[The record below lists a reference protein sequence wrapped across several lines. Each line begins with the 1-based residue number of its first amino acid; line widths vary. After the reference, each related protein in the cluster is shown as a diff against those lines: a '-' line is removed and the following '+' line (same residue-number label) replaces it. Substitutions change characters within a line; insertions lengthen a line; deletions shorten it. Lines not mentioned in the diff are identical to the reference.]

1 VSVAAA
7 ELTGRDAEKLAF
19 VFPGQ
24 GSQYVGMGK
33 ALYEKSS
40 AARRVFQ
47 EADEILGFELS
58 QLCFEGPAEELEDTI
73 NAQPAILTVS
83 LACLEALR
91 EKLEALGH
99 KYQPPRFVAGHS
111 LGEYT
116 ALVAAGVLDF
126 SDALRLVRE
135 RGRLMKEQ
143 GDYRPGGM
151 AAVIGLSRQQLESA
165 CAQAAEETDG
175 IVSVANANSPEQFVI
190 SGERVALDRA
200 IELIREAG
208 ARTVVPLRISIASHS
223 PLMQQ
228 AAARLAELIDR
239 SPLRDPQVP
248 VVTNIA
254 GQVRTSAEHIRTEL
268 ASQMV
273 APVEWVGSVRA
284 MVANG
289 VDTFVE
295 IGPGQVLSRLI
306 KRISSDVKAISLNDA
321 VVALLGTREESAP
334 GK

>member
-1 VSVAAA
+1 VSVATAD
-7 ELTGRDAEKLAF
+7 LTGRDARKLAF

-33 ALYEKSS
+33 ALYDASG

-47 EADEILGFELS
+47 QADEILGFKLS

-83 LACLEALR
+83 LACLAAIR
-91 EKLEALGH
+91 ERLEAVGQ
-99 KYQPPRFVAGHS
+99 KWQPPRFVAGHS

-116 ALVAAGVLDF
+116 ALVAAGSLEF
-126 SDALRLVRE
+126 GDALRLVRE

-143 GDYRPGGM
+143 GNYRPGGM
-151 AAVIGLSRQQLESA
+151 AAVIGLDRRDLEQACERASA
-165 CAQAAEETDG
+165 ETG
-175 IVSVANANSPEQFVI
+175 RIVSVANANSPEQFVI
-190 SGERVALDRA
+190 SGELAALDRA
-200 IELIREAG
+200 ITLIRDAG

-228 AAARLAELIDR
+228 AASRLAEIIDR

-254 GQVRTSAEHIRTEL
+254 GQVRTSAEHIRAEL

-273 APVEWVGSVRA
+273 APVEWVGSVRE

-306 KRISSDVKAISLNDA
+306 RRISSDVKAISLNDA
-321 VVALLGTREESAP
+321 VVALLGPREDAA

>member
-1 VSVAAA
+1 MSVATA
-7 ELTGRDAEKLAF
+7 EVTGRDAHKLAF

-33 ALYEKSS
+33 ALYDASS

-47 EADEILGFELS
+47 QADEVLGFELS

-83 LACLEALR
+83 LACLAAMR
-91 EKLEALGH
+91 ERLEAVGQ
-99 KYQPPRFVAGHS
+99 KWQPPRFVAGHS

-116 ALVAAGVLDF
+116 ALVAAGSLEF

-143 GDYRPGGM
+143 GNHRPGGM
-151 AAVIGLSRQQLESA
+151 AAVIGLERQCLEQT
-165 CAQAAEETDG
+165 CEQASSETGG

-190 SGERVALDRA
+190 SGELAALNRA

-228 AAARLAELIDR
+228 AASRLAEIIDR

-254 GQVRTSAEHIRTEL
+254 GQVRTSAEHIRAEL

-273 APVEWVGSVRA
+273 APVEWVGSVRE

-306 KRISSDVKAISLNDA
+306 RRISSDVKAISINDA
-321 VVALLGTREESAP
+321 VVALLGPREDGA

>member
-1 VSVAAA
+1 VNVPSA
-7 ELTGRDAEKLAF
+7 ELTGRDAHKLAY

-33 ALYEKSS
+33 ALYEASG
-40 AARRVFQ
+40 AARRVFHQ
-47 EADEILGFELS
+47 ADEVLGFKLS

-83 LACLEALR
+83 LACLEAIR
-91 EKLEALGH
+91 ERLDALGQ
-99 KYQPPRFVAGHS
+99 KWQPPRFVAGHS

-116 ALVAAGVLDF
+116 ALVAAGALDF

-143 GDYRPGGM
+143 GDHRPGGM
-151 AAVIGLSRQQLESA
+151 AAVIGVDRGTLELA
-165 CAQAAEETDG
+165 CERAARDTGG

-190 SGERVALDRA
+190 SGELEALDRA
-200 IELIREAG
+200 IELIKEAG
-208 ARTVVPLRISIASHS
+208 ARRVFPLRISIASHS

-228 AAARLAELIDR
+228 AAMRLAEIIDR

-248 VVTNIA
+248 VVTNLA
-254 GQVRTSAEHIRTEL
+254 GQVRTSADHIRDEL

-273 APVEWVGSVRA
+273 APVEWVGSVRQ
-284 MVANG
+284 MVENG

-295 IGPGQVLSRLI
+295 IGPGEVLSRLI
-306 KRISSDVKAISLNDA
+306 RRISSDVKAISLNDA
-321 VVALLGTREESAP
+321 VVALLGPRDENAS

>member
-1 VSVAAA
+1 MSMATA
-7 ELTGRDAEKLAF
+7 ELSGRNAQKLAF

-33 ALYEKSS
+33 ALYEASS

-47 EADEILGFELS
+47 QADDILGFKLS
-58 QLCFEGPAEELEDTI
+58 TLCFEGPADELEDTI

-83 LACLEALR
+83 LACLAAMR
-91 EKLEALGH
+91 EKMETLGQ
-99 KYQPPRFVAGHS
+99 KWQAPRFVAGHS

-116 ALVAAGVLDF
+116 ALVAAGALDF
-126 SDALRLVRE
+126 GDALRLVRE

-143 GDYRPGGM
+143 GDHRPGGM
-151 AAVIGLSRQQLESA
+151 AAVIGLDRPVLERACQQASH
-165 CAQAAEETDG
+165 ETG
-175 IVSVANANSPEQFVI
+175 RVVGVANANSPEQFVI
-190 SGERVALDRA
+190 SGELLALDRA
-200 IELIREAG
+200 IELIRAAG

-228 AAARLAELIDR
+228 AAARLADIIDR

-254 GQVRTSAEHIRTEL
+254 GQVRTSAEHIRAEL
-268 ASQMV
+268 TSQMV
-273 APVEWVGSVRA
+273 APVEWVGSVRE
-284 MVANG
+284 MVAHG

-306 KRISSDVKAISLNDA
+306 RRISTDVKAISLNDA
-321 VVALLGTREESAP
+321 VVALLGQREDAT

>member
-1 VSVAAA
+1 VSVAHA
-7 ELTGRDAEKLAF
+7 ELPETDADKLAL

-33 ALYEKSS
+33 ALYEASS

-47 EADEILGFELS
+47 QADEILGFELS
-58 QLCFEGPAEELEDTI
+58 QLCFEGPADELEDTI
-73 NAQPAILTVS
+73 NAQPAIMTVS
-83 LACLEALR
+83 MACLAAIR
-91 EKLEALGH
+91 EKVEGLGQSW
-99 KYQPPRFVAGHS
+99 QPPRFVAGHS

-126 SDALRLVRE
+126 ADGLRLVRE

-143 GDYRPGGM
+143 GDTRPGGM
-151 AAVIGLSRQQLESA
+151 AAVIGLDREALTQACRDASA
-165 CAQAAEETDG
+165 ETGG

-190 SGERVALDRA
+190 SGEREALDRA
-200 IELIREAG
+200 IELIRERG

-228 AAARLAELIDR
+228 AASKLAEIIDR

-248 VVTNIA
+248 VVTNLA

-273 APVEWVGSVRA
+273 APVEWVGSVRE

-295 IGPGQVLSRLI
+295 VGPGQVLSRLI
-306 KRISSDVKAISLNDA
+306 KRISGDVQTISLNDA
-321 VVALLGTREESAP
+321 HAALLGGRRPETAR
-334 GK
+334 

>member
-1 VSVAAA
+1 MSVATA
-7 ELTGRDAEKLAF
+7 ELPRAEADKLAL

-33 ALYEKSS
+33 ALYEASS
-40 AARRVFQ
+40 AARRVFHQ
-47 EADEILGFELS
+47 ADEILGFKLS

-83 LACLEALR
+83 MACLAAIR
-91 EKLEALGH
+91 EKFESLGQSW
-99 KYQPPRFVAGHS
+99 QPPRYVAGHS

-116 ALVAAGVLDF
+116 ALVAVGVLEF

-143 GDYRPGGM
+143 GANRPGGM
-151 AAVIGLSRQQLESA
+151 AAVISLDRETLDQA
-165 CAQAAEETDG
+165 CSEASTETGG

-190 SGERVALDRA
+190 SGERGALDRA
-200 IELIREAG
+200 IQLIRQRS

-228 AAARLAELIDR
+228 AAAKLAELIDR

-248 VVTNIA
+248 VVTSLA

-273 APVEWVGSVRA
+273 APVEWVGSVRE

-295 IGPGQVLSRLI
+295 VGPGQVLSRLI
-306 KRISSDVKAISLNDA
+306 KRISSDVQAVSLNDA
-321 VVALLGTREESAP
+321 YVALLGNRKDIGSA
-334 GK
+334 K

>member
-1 VSVAAA
+1 VSVATV
-7 ELTGRDAEKLAF
+7 ELTGRNAQKLAF

-33 ALYEKSS
+33 ALYDASA

-47 EADEILGFELS
+47 QADEILGFKLS
-58 QLCFEGPAEELEDTI
+58 QLCFEGPGEELEDTI

-83 LACLEALR
+83 LACLAAMR
-91 EKLEALGH
+91 EKVEAVGQ
-99 KYQPPRFVAGHS
+99 KWQPPKFVAGHS

-116 ALVAAGVLDF
+116 ALVAAGVLEF
-126 SDALRLVRE
+126 GDALQLVRE

-143 GDYRPGGM
+143 GHHRPGGM
-151 AAVIGLSRQQLESA
+151 AAVIGLERQVLERLCQQA
-165 CAQAAEETDG
+165 CHETG
-175 IVSVANANSPEQFVI
+175 CLVGVANANSPEQFVI
-190 SGERVALDRA
+190 SGELVALDRA
-200 IELIREAG
+200 IELIRANG

-223 PLMQQ
+223 PLMQH

-248 VVTNIA
+248 VVTNIR
-254 GQVRTSAEHIRTEL
+254 GQVRTSAEHIRGEL

-273 APVEWVGSVRA
+273 APVEWVGSVRE

-289 VDTFVE
+289 VDTFIE

-306 KRISSDVKAISLNDA
+306 SRISSDVKAISLNDA
-321 VVALLGTREESAP
+321 VVALLHKREEVA

>member
-1 VSVAAA
+1 MSVATA
-7 ELTGRDAEKLAF
+7 ELTGGDTQKLAF

-33 ALYEKSS
+33 ALYEASS
-40 AARRVFQ
+40 AARRVFHQ
-47 EADEILGFELS
+47 ADEVLGFKLS
-58 QLCFEGPAEELEDTI
+58 QLCFEGPADELEDTI

-83 LACLEALR
+83 MACLAAMR
-91 EKLEALGH
+91 EKLDAVGH
-99 KYQPPRFVAGHS
+99 KWQTPRFVAGHS

-116 ALVAAGVLDF
+116 ALVAAGSLDF
-126 SDALRLVRE
+126 GDALRLVRE
-135 RGRLMKEQ
+135 RGRLMKES
-143 GDYRPGGM
+143 GDHRPGGM
-151 AAVIGLSRQQLESA
+151 AAVIGLSRETLEVA
-165 CAQAAEETDG
+165 CERASTETSG

-190 SGERVALDRA
+190 SGERAALDRA
-200 IELIREAG
+200 IELIRDAG

-228 AAARLAELIDR
+228 AASRLAELIDR

-254 GQVRTSAEHIRTEL
+254 GQVRTSAEHIRGEL
-268 ASQMV
+268 TSQMV
-273 APVEWVGSVRA
+273 APVEWVGSVRE
-284 MVANG
+284 MITGG

-306 KRISSDVKAISLNDA
+306 RRISSDVKAISLNDA
-321 VVALLGTREESAP
+321 VVALLGPREESP

>member
-1 VSVAAA
+1 
-7 ELTGRDAEKLAF
+7 
-19 VFPGQ
+19 
-24 GSQYVGMGK
+24 MGK
-33 ALYEKSS
+33 ALYEASS
-40 AARRVFQ
+40 AARRIFQ
-47 EADEILGFELS
+47 QADEILGFKLS

-83 LACLEALR
+83 LACLAAIR
-91 EKLEALGH
+91 ERLDAVGH
-99 KYQPPRFVAGHS
+99 GWQPPRFVAGHS

-116 ALVAAGVLDF
+116 ALVAAGSLDF
-126 SDALRLVRE
+126 GDALRIVRE
-135 RGRLMKEQ
+135 RGRLMKES
-143 GDYRPGGM
+143 GDHRPGGM
-151 AAVIGLSRQQLESA
+151 AAVIGLDRTSLEAA
-165 CAQAAEETDG
+165 CERASTETGG
-175 IVSVANANSPEQFVI
+175 IVSLANANSPEQFVI
-190 SGERVALDRA
+190 SGERIALDRA

-228 AAARLAELIDR
+228 AASRLAEIIDR

-254 GQVRTSAEHIRTEL
+254 GQVRTSAEHIRGEL
-268 ASQMV
+268 TSQMV
-273 APVEWVGSVRA
+273 APVEWVGSVRE

-306 KRISSDVKAISLNDA
+306 RRISSDVKAISLNDA
-321 VVALLGTREESAP
+321 VVALLGPRDESAAA
-334 GK
+334 K

>member
-1 VSVAAA
+1 MSVATA
-7 ELTGRDAEKLAF
+7 ELADQDAKKLAF

-33 ALYEKSS
+33 ALFEASS
-40 AARRVFQ
+40 AARRVFEQ
-47 EADEILGFELS
+47 ADEVLGFKLS
-58 QLCFEGPAEELEDTI
+58 QLCFEGPEEELEDTI

-83 LACLEALR
+83 LACLEAIR
-91 EKLEALGH
+91 ERLEALGQNW
-99 KYQPPRFVAGHS
+99 QPPRFVAGHS

-116 ALVAAGVLDF
+116 ALVAAGALDF

-143 GDYRPGGM
+143 GDHRPGGM
-151 AAVIGLSRQQLESA
+151 AAVIGLDRPRLEQL
-165 CAQAAEETDG
+165 CAQASTETEH

-190 SGERVALDRA
+190 SGELEALDRA
-200 IELIREAG
+200 ITLIRDAG

-228 AAARLAELIDR
+228 AAARLAEIIDR

-248 VVTNIA
+248 IVTNIA
-254 GQVRTSAEHIRTEL
+254 GQVRTSAEHIRGEL

-273 APVEWVGSVRA
+273 APVEWVGSVRE

-306 KRISSDVKAISLNDA
+306 RRISGDVKAISLNDA
-321 VVALLGTREESAP
+321 VVALLGPRDEVSA

>member
-1 VSVAAA
+1 VSVATA
-7 ELTGRDAEKLAF
+7 EVTGRDAHKLAF

-33 ALYEKSS
+33 ALYDASS

-47 EADEILGFELS
+47 QADEVLGFELS

-83 LACLEALR
+83 LACLAAMR
-91 EKLEALGH
+91 ERLEAVGQ
-99 KYQPPRFVAGHS
+99 KWQPPRFVAGHS

-116 ALVAAGVLDF
+116 ALVAAGSLEF

-143 GDYRPGGM
+143 GNHRPGGM
-151 AAVIGLSRQQLESA
+151 AAVIGLERQCLEQT
-165 CAQAAEETDG
+165 CEQASSETGG

-190 SGERVALDRA
+190 SGELAALNRA

-228 AAARLAELIDR
+228 AASRLAEIIDR

-254 GQVRTSAEHIRTEL
+254 GQVRTSAEHIRAEL

-273 APVEWVGSVRA
+273 APVEWVGSVRE

-306 KRISSDVKAISLNDA
+306 RRISSDVKAISLNDA
-321 VVALLGTREESAP
+321 VVALLGPREDAA

>member
-1 VSVAAA
+1 VSVATA
-7 ELTGRDAEKLAF
+7 ELVEGDSQKLAF

-33 ALYEKSS
+33 ALYEASS

-47 EADEILGFELS
+47 QADDVLGFKLS
-58 QLCFEGPAEELEDTI
+58 QLCFEGPAEELEDTM

-83 LACLEALR
+83 MACLAAVR
-91 EKLEALGH
+91 ERLEALGQ
-99 KYQPPRFVAGHS
+99 KWQPPRFVAGHS

-116 ALVAAGVLDF
+116 ALVAAGALEF
-126 SDALRLVRE
+126 SDALQLVRE

-143 GDYRPGGM
+143 GDHRPGGM
-151 AAVIGLSRQQLESA
+151 AAVIGLDRGTLELLCEQASA
-165 CAQAAEETDG
+165 ETG
-175 IVSVANANSPEQFVI
+175 RIVGVANANSPEQFVI
-190 SGERVALDRA
+190 SGDLAALDRA
-200 IELIREAG
+200 VQLIRGAG

-228 AAARLAELIDR
+228 AATRLAEIIDH

-254 GQVRTSAEHIRTEL
+254 GQVRTSAVHIRAEL

-273 APVEWVGSVRA
+273 APVEWVGSVRE

-306 KRISSDVKAISLNDA
+306 RRISSDVKAISLNDA
-321 VVALLGTREESAP
+321 VVALLGP
-334 GK
+334 GSTGK

>member
-1 VSVAAA
+1 MSVAAA
-7 ELTGRDAEKLAF
+7 ELTARDATKLAF

-33 ALYEKSS
+33 ALYEASG
-40 AARRVFQ
+40 AARRIFE

-91 EKLEALGH
+91 EKLESLGH

-143 GDYRPGGM
+143 GDDRPGGM
-151 AAVIGLSRQQLESA
+151 AAVIGLNREALTKA
-165 CAQAAEETDG
+165 CATASEETNA

-190 SGERVALDRA
+190 SGDRAALDRA
-200 IELIREAG
+200 IELIKEAG

-239 SPLRDPQVP
+239 SPLKDPQVP

-273 APVEWVGSVRA
+273 APVEWVGSVRE

-306 KRISSDVKAISLNDA
+306 KRISGDVKAISLNDA
-321 VVALLGTREESAP
+321 VVAILGKES
-334 GK
+334 

>member
-1 VSVAAA
+1 MSMATA
-7 ELTGRDAEKLAF
+7 ELSGRNAQKLAF

-33 ALYEKSS
+33 ALYEASS

-47 EADEILGFELS
+47 QADDILGFKLS
-58 QLCFEGPAEELEDTI
+58 TLCFEGPAEELEDTI

-83 LACLEALR
+83 LACLAAMR
-91 EKLEALGH
+91 EKMETLGQ
-99 KYQPPRFVAGHS
+99 KWQTPRFVAGHS

-116 ALVAAGVLDF
+116 ALVAAGALDF
-126 SDALRLVRE
+126 GDALRLVRE

-143 GDYRPGGM
+143 GDHRPGGM
-151 AAVIGLSRQQLESA
+151 AAVIGLERPILEQA
-165 CAQAAEETDG
+165 CQRASHETG
-175 IVSVANANSPEQFVI
+175 RVVGVANANSPEQFVI
-190 SGERVALDRA
+190 SGELLALDRA
-200 IELIREAG
+200 IELIRAAG

-228 AAARLAELIDR
+228 AAARLADIIDR

-254 GQVRTSAEHIRTEL
+254 GQVRTSAEHIRAEL
-268 ASQMV
+268 TSQMV
-273 APVEWVGSVRA
+273 APVEWVGSVRE
-284 MVANG
+284 MVAHG

-306 KRISSDVKAISLNDA
+306 RRISTDVKAISLNDA
-321 VVALLGTREESAP
+321 VVALLGQREDAP